1 MSHISTGVEYALHCL
16 IFLAA
21 LPPEAEGASARD
33 LADMQGISPEFAAKL
48 FTRLHKAGITVAT
61 EGVKGGFRLGR
72 APERISVHDVVLAI
86 DGDKAL
92 FDCREIRHRC
102 AVFGDSPPQWAT
114 EGVCSVHAVML
125 EAEKRMRDA
134 LRGHTLAD
142 LANRTAAK
150 MPRETATEVV
160 QWFGQ
165 RRESRKGPPPPSP
178 APDSGS

>member
-165 RRESRKGPPPPSP
+165 RRDARKGPPIP
-178 APDSGS
+178 ASDTEA